1 MNIQLRI
8 VIVAMVSLQLIA
20 PLHAQ
25 WVQQNSGTTQRLT
38 DVAVL
43 DSTTAL
49 VVGTRNVILKTT
61 NSGVTWD
68 QVPLPISS
76 VVDWNAISFWDALQG
91 AIAGRNVVA
100 TTIDGGG
107 QWNIHDLA
115 GSGECHSVLQIGPG
129 NIYAGDD
136 SGRVYHSLDTG
147 KNWTSEKIGDL
158 PVYAFFV
165 WRGPYVMGLPI
176 YALTPQSLYTKT
188 EFPPGTWEEIALPIR
203 GLGSE
208 ALDGEFCKGGGPGF
222 IVGVQ
227 GDFIASPTIL
237 RKATTDSVW
246 RTLDTGILFG
256 GTLIG
261 VSAPS
266 DRVVY
271 VCGTGGM
278 IWKSVNGGDAWT
290 TCDVPKPRNIYAL
303 DFYDE
308 NRGFAVGD
316 SGTILYTSNGAV
328 TSVGRNDRIPG
339 VFALEQNY
347 PNPFNPKTVI
357 SYQLPVTSKASLK
370 VYDLLGREVAI
381 LVDEFKQA
389 GSYSVR
395 WNAQGM
401 PSGVYFY
408 RLVANAIPSGQAGSA
423 IEVRKLVLLK

>member
-1 MNIQLRI
+1 
-8 VIVAMVSLQLIA
+8 
-20 PLHAQ
+20 
-25 WVQQNSGTTQRLT
+25 
-38 DVAVL
+38 
-43 DSTTAL
+43 
-49 VVGTRNVILKTT
+49 
-61 NSGVTWD
+61 
-68 QVPLPISS
+68 
-76 VVDWNAISFWDALQG
+76 
-91 AIAGRNVVA
+91 
-100 TTIDGGG
+100 
-107 QWNIHDLA
+107 
-115 GSGECHSVLQIGPG
+115 
-129 NIYAGDD
+129 
-136 SGRVYHSLDTG
+136 
-147 KNWTSEKIGDL
+147 
-158 PVYAFFV
+158 
-165 WRGPYVMGLPI
+165 
-176 YALTPQSLYTKT
+176 
-188 EFPPGTWEEIALPIR
+188 
-203 GLGSE
+203 
-208 ALDGEFCKGGGPGF
+208 
-222 IVGVQ
+222 
-227 GDFIASPTIL
+227 
-237 RKATTDSVW
+237 
-246 RTLDTGILFG
+246 
-256 GTLIG
+256 
-261 VSAPS
+261 
-266 DRVVY
+266 